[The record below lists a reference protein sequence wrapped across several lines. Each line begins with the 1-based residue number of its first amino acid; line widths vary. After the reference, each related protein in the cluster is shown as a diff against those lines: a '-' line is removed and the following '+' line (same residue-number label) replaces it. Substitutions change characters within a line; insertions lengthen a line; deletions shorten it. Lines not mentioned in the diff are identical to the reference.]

1 MIILKI
7 EKKLK
12 IKLIIQVFR
21 KTKKKYN
28 NDELENIICPEC
40 KDLTFININ
49 GDNININGCINK
61 HKKAYTINEFMKMQ
75 YIDEKEIKCDRCK
88 NNKYLYNDNFYI
100 CSCKLKFCQL
110 CFYKHKKKEGHNLIY
125 FNKRYSICKKHISE
139 FISYCT
145 ICNRNLCEKCEE
157 EDINHKNNIII
168 FKKEKPNDK
177 NIKEKKKEI
186 IENIFKIKKY
196 KIHINLV
203 TKLFNNFI
211 LNLNED
217 IDNYIKIYNKM
228 NILLDNMNNYE
239 NIRNILD
246 FNIENIDKN
255 LSIDNLNNFLDENIN
270 YKISYLV
277 EKFNDYLN
285 RICMIYKIPKYQAHI
300 RLFGKDFVK
309 KYKDKYYLYIENKII
324 DLCEFYYNKEYD
336 SRLNIFKKSKK
347 LKIILLGNNNI
358 SNMSYMFSGCSTLLS
373 LPDISKWNTN
383 NTTDMSNM
391 FSGCS
396 SLSSGI
402 LIILLI

>member
-1 MIILKI
+1 MSKIRFVFERSKFEMILEGNDTIEVVLKKYAKLLSKNINDLIFLYKGKNILLYDNIKNR
-7 EKKLK
+7 KK
-12 IKLIIQVFR
+12 IKNKTYIQVFR

-177 NIKEKKKEI
+177 NIKEKKKG
-186 IENIFKIKKY
+186 
-196 KIHINLV
+196 
-203 TKLFNNFI
+203 
-211 LNLNED
+211 
-217 IDNYIKIYNKM
+217 DN
-228 NILLDNMNNYE
+228 
-239 NIRNILD
+239 
-246 FNIENIDKN
+246 
-255 LSIDNLNNFLDENIN
+255 
-270 YKISYLV
+270 
-277 EKFNDYLN
+277 
-285 RICMIYKIPKYQAHI
+285 
-300 RLFGKDFVK
+300 
-309 KYKDKYYLYIENKII
+309 
-324 DLCEFYYNKEYD
+324 
-336 SRLNIFKKSKK
+336 
-347 LKIILLGNNNI
+347 
-358 SNMSYMFSGCSTLLS
+358 
-373 LPDISKWNTN
+373 
-383 NTTDMSNM
+383 
-391 FSGCS
+391 
-396 SLSSGI
+396 
-402 LIILLI
+402 